1 MICNCFRGMLFKA
14 SPTVICLLT
23 ISSFKF
29 PSLNS
34 PVMINTFLK
43 KKASHFQG
51 LSSCSPIRTSYNL
64 KIKMGATE
72 KTIHWNFKI
81 TKSAWLKTMFNYMS
95 SLCWLPQVFLLHL
108 LLCVVRVWFW
118 WWWFCLFLFCLFGF
132 FIITYLLYSY
142 SNISISFHLVMGNY
156 GTLPPAIL
164 SCLFSEY
171 LLFWMDD
178 LSIQENSCV

>member
-1 MICNCFRGMLFKA
+1 MICNCFRGMLFEA
-14 SPTVICLLT
+14 SPTVVSLLT

-34 PVMINTFLK
+34 PVMINTFLKK

-81 TKSAWLKTMFNYMS
+81 TKSAWLKTTFNYMS

-108 LLCVVRVWFW
+108 LLCGVRVWFW
-118 WWWFCLFLFCLFGF
+118 CGGFVCFYFVCSGFL
-132 FIITYLLYSY
+132 LLLIYY
-142 SNISISFHLVMGNY
+142 
-156 GTLPPAIL
+156 TP
-164 SCLFSEY
+164 
-171 LLFWMDD
+171 
-178 LSIQENSCV
+178 IQT